1 MRGCEMTVKKFLL
14 SDPKAVEEKR
24 QALEEQMKSYT
35 DYEKQL
41 DEAIEGILKSGVKII
56 WKMN

>member
-1 MRGCEMTVKKFLL
+1 MTVKKFLL